1 MKPRFAVAHRPFT
14 QAARLFVLCS
24 LLWISGCAG
33 KTGPAGNTFFPPPP
47 NLPRLQYL
55 MGIANSTDVEGKDS
69 SFSLFGGLTEQREK
83 IRHIV
88 KPYGIT
94 EAGGKLYVS
103 DVGTAQIVV
112 IDLPGKKFELLKG
125 AAGPG
130 KLTTPANVA
139 VDKDG
144 FIYVADA
151 GRREVVVF
159 TPEGDFLKAIGGDR
173 DMKPVD
179 VVVSGDRAFVLDI
192 KSSDIKVFNVKSG
205 QYLESFGT
213 AGGPFE
219 RLAMPINLAM
229 DSKGF
234 LYATNGVSGRVLKF
248 DRDGNLL
255 LSFGQ
260 MGDGFGQFA
269 RPKGIAVDPAG
280 LIHVVDGGHQNV
292 QLFSDTGRLLLF
304 YGDAG
309 KDSTASLNLPAGIAY
324 STANL
329 EYFQKMADSSFKL
342 DGVVFVTNQGEKRT
356 RWPCTGTANAKG
368 SITSRSTRRSARN
381 WRSAHGKPA
390 KRRPRRGRRPGRPN
404 PRLRNPPHSS
414 LMRRESA

>member
-1 MKPRFAVAHRPFT
+1 MKPRFAVFRRPLT
-14 QAARLFVLCS
+14 QSVRLILLCS
-24 LLWISGCAG
+24 LLWLSGCAG
-33 KTGPAGNTFFPPPP
+33 KTGTAGQPFFPPPP

-55 MGIANSTDVEGKDS
+55 MGIANSTDVEGKDT

-83 IRHIV
+83 VRFIV
-88 KPYGIT
+88 KPYGIA

-103 DVGTAQIVV
+103 DVGTAQIIV

-139 VDKDG
+139 LDRDG

-159 TPEGDFLKAIGGDR
+159 TPDGDFLRAMGGDR

-179 VVVSGDRAFVLDI
+179 VAIYGDRAYVLDI
-192 KSSDIKVFNVKSG
+192 KNSDIKVFDIKSG
-205 QYLESFGT
+205 TYLESFGST
-213 AGGPFE
+213 GGPFE
-219 RLAMPINLAM
+219 RLAMPINLTM
-229 DSKGF
+229 DTKGF

-280 LIHVVDGGHQNV
+280 LIHVVDGGHQNI
-292 QLFSDTGRLLLF
+292 QIFSETGRLLLF

-309 KDSTASLNLPAGIAY
+309 KASPASLNLPAGIAY

-342 DGVVFVTNQGEKRT
+342 DGVVFVTNQGGKANKVAIYGYGKREGIDYEKEYEKIRKDLEERARKAREKEAQEGKKT
-356 RWPCTGTANAKG
+356 DQPGTKAAEPAAK
-368 SITSRSTRRSARN
+368 
-381 WRSAHGKPA
+381 
-390 KRRPRRGRRPGRPN
+390 
-404 PRLRNPPHSS
+404 
-414 LMRRESA
+414 

>member
-14 QAARLFVLCS
+14 QAARLFLLCS

-33 KTGPAGNTFFPPPP
+33 KTGTAGKTFFPPPP

-69 SFSLFGGLTEQREK
+69 SFSLFGGLAEQREK
-83 IRHIV
+83 IRYIV

-269 RPKGIAVDPAG
+269 RPKGIAVDPTG

-309 KDSTASLNLPAGIAY
+309 KESTASLNLPAGIAY

-342 DGVVFVTNQGEKRT
+342 DGVVFVTNQGGKANKVAVYGYGKREGIDYEQEYEKIRKELEE
-356 RWPCTGTANAKG
+356 RARKAREKEAQEGKKAGQAEPKAAEPAAK
-368 SITSRSTRRSARN
+368 
-381 WRSAHGKPA
+381 
-390 KRRPRRGRRPGRPN
+390 
-404 PRLRNPPHSS
+404 
-414 LMRRESA
+414 